1 MTPNLLKKSPT
12 EYFNHE
18 VDFTSK
24 LRTGDKLVICN
35 ITAQNV
41 SNGVYQTNWIIGN
54 PVGEINSIG
63 KRVKYLLRN
72 GVLGEDYII
81 SFVCITA
88 QGDRIEDKFTL
99 MVR

>member
-12 EYFNHE
+12 EYFSHE

-24 LRTGDKLVICN
+24 LRNGDKIVGCS

-41 SNGVYQTNWIIGN
+41 ANGLYQTNWILGN
-54 PVGEINSIG
+54 PSGTISSTG
-63 KRVKYLLRN
+63 KRVSYLLRN

-81 SFVCITA
+81 TFICTTA
-88 QGDRIEDKFTL
+88 QGDRVEDKFTL
-99 MVR
+99 MIR